1 LAERFQ
7 DGVHLAEMAKISE
20 DELVGPTLAAA
31 LQIPFPDIEHGDRI
45 GSVLS
50 GRQLLLIVDNC
61 EHLAGRGPVIGLAIR
76 TKSDYLTFVLPNE
89 AAMSA
94 KHKPTTTVSTKGQVI
109 LPKAIRER
117 LHWPAGTELVVED
130 TPEGVL
136 LKAKPAFA
144 PTRPK
149 DVFGSLPYKGPA
161 KSIADMEAGIA
172 AEAKRRH
179 ARNRY

>member
-1 LAERFQ
+1 
-7 DGVHLAEMAKISE
+7 
-20 DELVGPTLAAA
+20 
-31 LQIPFPDIEHGDRI
+31 
-45 GSVLS
+45 
-50 GRQLLLIVDNC
+50 
-61 EHLAGRGPVIGLAIR
+61 
-76 TKSDYLTFVLPNE
+76 
-89 AAMSA
+89 MSA
-94 KHKPTTTVSTKGQVI
+94 KEKLTTTVSTKGQVI

>member
-1 LAERFQ
+1 
-7 DGVHLAEMAKISE
+7 M
-20 DELVGPTLAAA
+20 
-31 LQIPFPDIEHGDRI
+31 
-45 GSVLS
+45 SVK
-50 GRQLLLIVDNC
+50 R
-61 EHLAGRGPVIGLAIR
+61 R
-76 TKSDYLTFVLPNE
+76 
-89 AAMSA
+89 M
-94 KHKPTTTVSTKGQVI
+94 TTTVSTKGHVI
-109 LPKAIRER
+109 LPKAIREQR
-117 LHWPAGTELVVED
+117 RRPAGTELMVED

-149 DVFGSLPYKGPA
+149 DVFGSLPYKEPA

>member
-1 LAERFQ
+1 
-7 DGVHLAEMAKISE
+7 
-20 DELVGPTLAAA
+20 
-31 LQIPFPDIEHGDRI
+31 
-45 GSVLS
+45 
-50 GRQLLLIVDNC
+50 
-61 EHLAGRGPVIGLAIR
+61 
-76 TKSDYLTFVLPNE
+76 
-89 AAMSA
+89 MSA
-94 KHKPTTTVSTKGQVI
+94 KQKLTTTVSTKGQVI

-117 LHWPAGTELVVED
+117 RHWPAGTELVVDD

-161 KSIADMEAGIA
+161 KSIADIKSIADMEAGIA